1 MYRMAIVATL
11 VLGACATPRQYGA
24 AQQQMPFN
32 ALPRSS
38 ASASSVEAGDSEFS
52 YATGKGLSVPRR
64 GRSTDAVNLVVRPDV
79 ITAEFAIRDVRPTSP
94 EALAAARKTSA
105 EVLEQ
110 INKATGGAPSAK
122 LRSVAAMKVF
132 RNGKPDEQGLR
143 HKEFVGVE
151 ITVDGLIEVPLRKE
165 FDFWARSQL
174 FVTMLELTTRLS
186 EAAESKDEPL
196 RGVSFENITPAVK
209 DPEAYRPALTERWVA
224 QARAFAAAAQAKD
237 APLALVDCA
246 PPQAISQTQSSLE
259 EVTLQLGMSCRLDVA
274 GAPARAGRAPATPA
288 TNRRER
294 ALAPVL
300 PDDE

>member
-1 MYRMAIVATL
+1 
-11 VLGACATPRQYGA
+11 
-24 AQQQMPFN
+24 MPFN
-32 ALPRSS
+32 AFPRSS
-38 ASASSVEAGDSEFS
+38 ASASSYEAGDSEYS
-52 YATGKGLSVPRR
+52 YAKGKGLSVPRR
-64 GRSTDAVNLVVRPDV
+64 SRSTDAVNLVVRPDV

-105 EVLEQ
+105 EVLDQ
-110 INKATGGAPSAK
+110 INKATGGAASAK
-122 LRSVAAMKVF
+122 PRSVAAMKVF

-151 ITVDGLIEVPLRKE
+151 VTVDGLVEVPLRKE
-165 FDFWARSQL
+165 LDFWARSQL
-174 FVTMLELTTRLS
+174 FVTMLEVTTRLS

-237 APLALVDCA
+237 APLVLVDCA
-246 PPQAISQTQSSLE
+246 PPQTISQAQSSLE
-259 EVTLQLGMSCRLDVA
+259 EVTLQLGMSCRIDVA
-274 GAPARAGRAPATPA
+274 GAPTRAGRPPA
-288 TNRRER
+288 TNRRGR
-294 ALAPVL
+294 AAEPVL